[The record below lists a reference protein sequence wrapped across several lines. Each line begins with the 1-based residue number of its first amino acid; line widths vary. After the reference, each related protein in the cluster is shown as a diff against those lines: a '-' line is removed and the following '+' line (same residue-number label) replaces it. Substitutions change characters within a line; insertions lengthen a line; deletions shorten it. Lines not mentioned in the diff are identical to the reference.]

1 MPDNTAGFISGS
13 NSGNLTSAMEF
24 FFRRA
29 MAKVA
34 TATLVEV
41 VKVYSVDGIAPPG
54 LLDVRPL
61 LNQIDGQGTI
71 TARPVVYGV
80 PFSRVQS
87 GTNAIIMD
95 PAEGDI
101 GVCCFGDRDLSSVIS
116 SQAQAPPGS
125 NRRHSM
131 SDALYVCSILG
142 KKTPTQY
149 MVFSEDGI
157 ELVSPVLVKVQAPTT
172 AVQGDMTVSGTI
184 VSQGNITGAGIV
196 LETHVHSGVQS
207 GGSESG
213 PPVP

>member
-1 MPDNTAGFISGS
+1 
-13 NSGNLTSAMEF
+13 MEF

-41 VKVYSVDGIAPPG
+41 IAVYSADGIAPPG
-54 LLDVRPL
+54 MLDVRPL
-61 LNQIDGQGTI
+61 LNQIDGQGII
-71 TARPVVYGV
+71 TARPVIYGV

-95 PAEGDI
+95 PVVGDI
-101 GVCCFGDRDLSSVIS
+101 GVCCFGDRDLSSVIA

-142 KKTPTQY
+142 KETPTQY
-149 MVFSEDGI
+149 VVFEESGI
-157 ELVSPVLVKVQAPTT
+157 KMVSPNIVTIQAPTT
-172 AVQGDMTVSGTI
+172 AVQGNLTVTGT
-184 VSQGNITGAGIV
+184 VVADGEITGAGIV
-196 LETHVHSGVQS
+196 LGFHVHSGVQS
-207 GGSESG
+207 GSSESG